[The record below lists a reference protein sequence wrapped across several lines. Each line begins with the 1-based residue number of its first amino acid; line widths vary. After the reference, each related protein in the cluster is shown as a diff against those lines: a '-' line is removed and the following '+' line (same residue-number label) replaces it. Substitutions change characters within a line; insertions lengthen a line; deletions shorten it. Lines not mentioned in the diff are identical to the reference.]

1 MFRGRENI
9 FLNFRIFFRSCAL
22 QHCKCLTF
30 SSSIFVIVLFQN
42 FRVLRFACY
51 NAIFSNFHA
60 FFSIYNTI
68 FHFFFI
74 FRKFS
79 LKLRSTVLQPR
90 KNVTTD
96 KILMWYRISLHFIF
110 KITWCLYSS
119 ISIGWSPISK
129 FIAFLWLS

>member
-68 FHFFFI
+68 FHFFFSFFAS
-74 FRKFS
+74 FRWNCAQRFS
-79 LKLRSTVLQPR
+79 NQEKMWQLTRFWCGTEFLFISYSKLHDVCTHPYQLVDLQLV
-90 KNVTTD
+90 N
-96 KILMWYRISLHFIF
+96 L
-110 KITWCLYSS
+110 
-119 ISIGWSPISK
+119 
-129 FIAFLWLS
+129 